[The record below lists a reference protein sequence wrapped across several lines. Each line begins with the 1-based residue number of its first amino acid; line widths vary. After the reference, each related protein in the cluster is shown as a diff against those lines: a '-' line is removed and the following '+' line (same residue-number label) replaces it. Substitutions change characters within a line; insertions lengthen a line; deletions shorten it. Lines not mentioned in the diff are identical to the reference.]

1 MSDQPSLPPPFAS
14 PSPRDPRASAIND
27 VSAWVLRAGVV
38 SSVLVMLTGIIF
50 SFVHGTVSL
59 ERMQTARFKYDPAAV
74 LRGVIH
80 GRGQSIIE
88 AGIYLLVL
96 TPVVRVLMS
105 MILFI
110 LAERDWVY
118 GAITLVV
125 LALTLAGLI
134 WLG

>member
-1 MSDQPSLPPPFAS
+1 
-14 PSPRDPRASAIND
+14 
-27 VSAWVLRAGVV
+27 LRAGVV